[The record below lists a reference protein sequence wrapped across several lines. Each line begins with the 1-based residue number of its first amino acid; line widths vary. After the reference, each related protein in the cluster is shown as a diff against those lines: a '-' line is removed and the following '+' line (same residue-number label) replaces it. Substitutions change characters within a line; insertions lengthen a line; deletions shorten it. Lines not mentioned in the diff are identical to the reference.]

1 MAAALLRQRLAGLG
15 LADEVEVK
23 SAGVFAQTGQE
34 ASRPAVAVLAQ
45 RNVPLSEHG
54 RRPVSPELLAEA
66 DIVLVMEEA
75 HRRSLFYL
83 APQHLGKV
91 FLLAE
96 MSGGH
101 DDIPDPFGG
110 PVEGYVRTA
119 DLLDKMLEA
128 GLPAILKRLA
138 LEPARQ
144 RRQRATD
151 TSTLGQDLAAALDQA
166 FRPVARDTSAA

>member
-1 MAAALLRQRLAGLG
+1 MKHILIVCTANICRSPMAAALLRQRLAGLG
-15 LADEVEVK
+15 LAGEVEVK
-23 SAGVFAQTGQE
+23 SAGVFAQEGQE
-34 ASRPAVAVLAQ
+34 ASRPAITVLAE
-45 RNVPLSEHG
+45 RNVPLSGH
-54 RRPVSPELLAEA
+54 RSLAVSLELLAEA

-96 MSGGH
+96 MSGRH
-101 DDIPDPFGG
+101 SDIPDPFGG

-128 GLPAILKRLA
+128 GLPAIIKRLR
-138 LEPARQ
+138 LSLPAE
-144 RRQRATD
+144 D
-151 TSTLGQDLAAALDQA
+151 GESEGH
-166 FRPVARDTSAA
+166 